1 MRRFVSW
8 VGVLTIVWVSAAVA
22 GAQTKPKLEDI
33 ARVMKRA
40 GTVQQ
45 TLVKAIQ
52 AGDQATAKTQ
62 VATLKS
68 GIVDAQTFWSMN
80 KRTDAMDI
88 TKTVLTKIGTLED
101 LISAPKI
108 DSAAALSA
116 IQDMNRSCTDCH
128 KIYRTTDD
136 DGHYML
142 KPGSIPGY

>member
-8 VGVLTIVWVSAAVA
+8 VGVLTIVWATAAVA
-22 GAQTKPKLEDI
+22 AAQTKLKLEDVT
-33 ARVMKRA
+33 RVMKKA
-40 GTVQQ
+40 GSVQQ

-68 GIVDAQTFWSMN
+68 GIVDAQTFWSTN
-80 KRTDAMDI
+80 KRTDAVDI
-88 TKTVLTKIGTLED
+88 SKTVLTKLGVLEN
-101 LISAPKI
+101 IINAPKI

-128 KIYRTTDD
+128 KVYRTTDE
-136 DGHYML
+136 DGHYIL